1 MNILTT
7 EKCIGDCGECITHS
21 AFNFFSMD
29 FQFHE
34 LSYMKASLDLVQIK
48 EDIEILLKERHMIDK
63 K

>member
-1 MNILTT
+1 
-7 EKCIGDCGECITHS
+7 
-21 AFNFFSMD
+21 MD

-63 K
+63 KNRDQDQGTK